1 MSLFN
6 SGKNL
11 RDFTYIDD
19 VISCIQNICISKKF
33 LKKKFQIL
41 NIGNSKPVQTL
52 KMLKTL
58 EKIIKKK
65 ARKKLSKK
73 FKADSFKTSANT
85 HLIKNM
91 YKMKIRTKMEDG
103 LSHFVEWYKSYFNL
117 KT

>member
-1 MSLFN
+1 MAIFKFTKNIFENKTIFPFN

-19 VISCIQNICISKKF
+19 VISCIKNICISKKF

-65 ARKKLSKK
+65 ARKNYQKNLRQ
-73 FKADSFKTSANT
+73 T
-85 HLIKNM
+85 HLKHQLILILF
-91 YKMKIRTKMEDG
+91 KICTK
-103 LSHFVEWYKSYFNL
+103 
-117 KT
+117 

>member
-1 MSLFN
+1 M
-6 SGKNL
+6 
-11 RDFTYIDD
+11 Y
-19 VISCIQNICISKKF
+19 QNICISKKF

-65 ARKKLSKK
+65 AMKKLSKK

-85 HLIKNM
+85 HLIQNM